1 MKNFKVQF
9 VNEKIKEDYNKI
21 TDLTLKNNLNK
32 AFEKI
37 IQNPFCCIQIPKKLI
52 PKVYIKKYKIKNLW
66 KYNLPNSWRLIYSIQ
81 SNQITILSIILEWF
95 NHKNYERIFKY

>member
-37 IQNPFCCIQIPKKLI
+37 IQNPFYGIQIPKKLI
-52 PKVYIKKYKIKNLW
+52 LKVYIKKYKIKNLW

-95 NHKNYERIFKY
+95 NHKNYERTFKY